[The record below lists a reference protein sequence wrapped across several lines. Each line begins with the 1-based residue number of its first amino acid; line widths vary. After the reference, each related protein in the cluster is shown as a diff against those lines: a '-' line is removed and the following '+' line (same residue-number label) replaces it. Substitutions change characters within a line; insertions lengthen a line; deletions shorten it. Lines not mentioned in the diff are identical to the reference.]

1 MAERTA
7 ETILGAV
14 VLIAAVGFI
23 AYAAT
28 TADLGLTGGGG
39 TRLTAEF
46 RSVGSVSEGA
56 AVRIGGVRVG
66 SVADI
71 ALDQETYTARVD
83 LRIEPGVEIPED
95 TAAKITQASLLGDS
109 FIALDPGSSDFML
122 KDGDSIT
129 YTQDAVNLMDIVSRF
144 IAGSGAPSG
153 GGSGG

>member
-1 MAERTA
+1 LAERTA

-14 VLIAAVGFI
+14 VLAAAVGFI

-71 ALDQETYTARVD
+71 SLDEQSYTARVA
-83 LRIEPGVEIPED
+83 LRLQPGIEIPED
-95 TAAKITQASLLGDS
+95 TSAKITQASLLGDS
-109 FIALDPGSSDFML
+109 FIALEPGASEFML
-122 KDGDSIT
+122 SDGDPIA

-144 IAGSGAPSG
+144 IAGSGMSS
-153 GGSGG
+153 GGSGN